1 MYCAIIVDYYC
12 IINPYRY
19 VFVSRIVTEK
29 PHQGS
34 VNKVLCCNPV
44 IDLSASLD
52 RIFQLG
58 AYPKPSEVIMQL
70 RPANIVQI
78 TLQM

>member
-12 IINPYRY
+12 IINSYRY

-34 VNKVLCCNPV
+34 VNKVLYCSPV
-44 IDLSASLD
+44 IGPNASLD
-52 RIFQLG
+52 RIFRLG
-58 AYPKPSEVIMQL
+58 AYPKLSEAIMQL
-70 RPANIVQI
+70 QPANIVQI
-78 TLQM
+78 TVQM